1 MLFRSQL
8 SFFAIERVFDMLDM
22 EPEIKD
28 KENAKNMP
36 SDYSEIEFNNVNF
49 EYTPNV
55 PVLKNI
61 NLRVK
66 KGETVAFVGNS
77 GGGKTTIVNLL
88 PRFYDVKSGSI
99 TVDGTD
105 IRDFSL
111 KSLRG
116 NISVVFQDNFL
127 FSGTIRENILLGNEN
142 ATEEMLQ
149 KAVTADRK
157 STRLNSSHRCTSR
170 MPSSA

>member
-1 MLFRSQL
+1 MLYSPVKSIGNNFNQVQL

-105 IRDFSL
+105 IRDFS
-111 KSLRG
+111 
-116 NISVVFQDNFL
+116 
-127 FSGTIRENILLGNEN
+127 
-142 ATEEMLQ
+142 
-149 KAVTADRK
+149 DRK
-157 STRLNSSHRCTSR
+157 STRLNSSHSRASR